1 MVFYFKSNIPAKFI
15 QPLIHRYISMET
27 GDYKNNL
34 VDSYLKKNYKVG
46 LKTVTDNINFY
57 CKIADFK
64 DNVLSVYWNNNI
76 SVGDSDLDTLI
87 KLLEY
92 GNLDI
97 PPLQLIS
104 KSFTNIVRGIKNRLV

>member
-1 MVFYFKSNIPAKFI
+1 MVFYFKSNIPSKFI

-27 GDYKNNL
+27 GYYKNNF
-34 VDSYLKKNYKVG
+34 VDSYLKNNYGVD
-46 LKTVTDNINFY
+46 LKTVMNNINFY
-57 CKIADFK
+57 CKVADVK

-76 SVGDSDLDTLI
+76 SVGSGDLDTLI

-97 PPLQLIS
+97 PPLNLIS
-104 KSFTNIVRGIKNRLV
+104 KSFTNIIRGIKNRVV